1 MRALITD
8 QRAAGRIRVADVAE
22 PVPAPDEALV
32 RVHAFSVNPG
42 DLHQVSTAP
51 DGTVAGWEASG
62 VVEREAADGSGPA
75 RGTHVITCA
84 AAGGWAEVRAVPT
97 RWLGVVPDGVDLVG
111 AATLPV
117 AAGSALRALRAVGPI
132 LGRRVLVTGAT
143 GAVGAHAVQLAAMG
157 GAEVVAVT
165 RDPAREPWLRELGAT
180 EVVTRPSA
188 VTGAVDGVVDNVG
201 GDVLTEAF
209 ALLRDGGVLM
219 TVGRAARQDAVLPP
233 DALLGA
239 WDLPQR
245 EIRTFMLL
253 FEDIRLDR
261 DLTLLARWVAEGRL
275 RTRVDRVE
283 GLEAG
288 AELIAGGEWTGKL
301 VVRLT

>member
-1 MRALITD
+1 MRALIID
-8 QRAAGRIRVADVAE
+8 QRTAGGIRAADIAE

-42 DLHQVSTAP
+42 DVHQIATTP
-51 DGTVAGWEASG
+51 DGTVMGWEASG

-75 RGTHVITCA
+75 RGTHVTTFGA
-84 AAGGWAEVRAVPT
+84 TGGWAELRAVPA
-97 RWLGVVPDGVDLVG
+97 RWLGVLPDGVDLVG
-111 AATLPV
+111 AATLPI
-117 AAGSALRALRAVGPI
+117 AGGSALRALRALGPI

-143 GAVGAHAVQLAAMG
+143 GAVGAYSVQLAAMG
-157 GAEVVAVT
+157 GAEVVAVA
-165 RDPAREPWLRELGAT
+165 RDLSRAPWLRELGAT

-188 VTGAVDGVVDNVG
+188 VATAVDGVIENVG

-209 ALLRDGGVLM
+209 ALLRNGGVLL
-219 TVGRAARQDAVLPP
+219 TVGRAARQDTVLPP
-233 DALLGA
+233 EALLGD

-245 EIRTFMLL
+245 DIRTFLLL

-275 RTRVDRVE
+275 RTFVDRVE

-288 AELIAGGEWTGKL
+288 AELIARGEWDGKL
-301 VVRLT
+301 VVRLS